1 MFITRMEEF
10 RKLPGEKIIFT
21 ALNRL
26 LLVAGQND
34 WHSNYP
40 DLEKQIA
47 TGLYKMSKQ
56 LIEAWILDIVSSDKL
71 PIESVA
77 ALCKLLQ
84 QCERIVESEE
94 NDEKK
99 KFLKTWINRDIC
111 TWLFKYFP
119 NDTIENQF
127 LVDAVLA
134 KVAIRNSKVLPAND
148 LRTLFTENQSCLIHL
163 NLPVLA
169 AIIALC
175 GGLTLSDVEN
185 KKKRSGSQDYDG
197 DMVTSA
203 RFAVV
208 FSPQHMHRKSPL
220 ILELKKYIQATQNAT
235 GVDVQSDFAHQIQK
249 KAEKIQLDD
258 QTLEAVDTF
267 ILIFCIVGVDEF
279 WLFRPFVHHKAF
291 KLAINR
297 FKGILNYLRQLYFIP
312 EIYDRHDRSII
323 SKESLLS
330 NFDNFNQYMYRKY
343 TINRDSTQLIDL
355 FMKWQHTMNESYHR
369 SSSERVETL
378 FTFIDLISRGRARLC
393 TSTRTSLTKKWL
405 CKTDQTC
412 LLLPKFFQKREN
424 LKKLLGYTSTQ
435 PSLSDLSLSMF
446 SRLLWKFNDI
456 HHGTDIAEVIIHKAE
471 YSMLFQHD
479 KHHSY
484 ALAFVPKH
492 LQLLFSRAIN
502 GGHIIIHHKYE
513 NRNLSRKS
521 SPTLSFTHILC
532 TSLLAV
538 CNPTVT
544 YACQSALVALLP
556 LCRIYRLE
564 HLVLALLCWTATISD
579 RDPCAMKWYF
589 EEMQRPTDDEHFS
602 YTDHYDKLSEVN
614 YPDISDEEVT
624 DGVRLAIGKAEDRLQ
639 DVLERTKRERD
650 RTPKT
655 DAELSSALISLGYLC
670 WSLPDG
676 NEKELFEECLTN
688 ISKINDVVVRLDVLT
703 VLALCPFICSSVNG
717 SSDLNRMRSQLN
729 ELTRESFKE
738 LPNDMTPLLS
748 VSFFDRYISLVGAN
762 DEVIDGINRILN
774 QTDSLRDEDDK
785 RAILI
790 ALGPCINLSS
800 DLPAHFS
807 PLMQRFPTS
816 PILARAQVL
825 QFDSPLLRQL
835 VEDSK
840 EKNMTKVPFLN
851 DRDHSQSISVLYACM
866 YLANLAS
873 DIQKLSILLNDHQL
887 VKVNISRL
895 SNKQIGLSEERQ
907 VLTYSHIVSINT
919 KLNSLDTANE
929 ILSEITNL
937 EPELHNFQEC
947 EPNAQSFLMK
957 WLKYKTDSPRYV
969 LTCHAALILGR
980 SGVWTIDIA
989 HIICDL
995 LNTENDRFRQAAEC
1009 LLHGNER
1016 KSSELGWDVLLIF
1029 IQRFISYETKSTYA
1043 SLVLSWLFRN
1053 ITIDKTK
1060 HFVKIIELEKQRTSG
1075 NNKYRNNE
1083 ESSESR
1089 EPQNLFESSSPIAR
1103 WFIRF
1108 APHVMEHFINYLK
1121 SFIADLPARRNLD
1134 RLKVTESQRQFVFG
1148 WCAQIL
1154 SAYTNDVEIIL
1165 NLLSNV
1171 LMGNFSSHT
1180 QCSAAYAIGHS
1191 STEQAQEILLNII
1204 QKKSETKATISEE
1217 VLAVCIHAYCWSCS
1231 SKKMTH
1237 PQEKQTDDDEQTDEE
1252 EKPNE
1257 DDERISDLCLEML
1270 KHKSSSVQTSASIE
1284 LAKICPSLEK
1294 LLEHLDD
1301 DSQKCYDS
1309 LVKVHIDR
1317 SDTKTLTKHSKGVA
1331 ELIRKNPDLLEIY
1344 IIDLYKTIEHFQDQL
1359 EPYPEWS
1366 EEFGE

>member
-1 MFITRMEEF
+1 EDRITDPRFRIPLILALGWYFPLETLMFITRMEEF

-84 QCERIVESEE
+84 QCERIAESEE

-127 LVDAVLA
+127 LVDTILA

-148 LRTLFTENQSCLIHL
+148 LQTLFTENQSCLIHL

-175 GGLTLSDVEN
+175 GGLTLSNVEN
-185 KKKRSGSQDYDG
+185 KKRRSGSQDYEG

-220 ILELKKYIQATQNAT
+220 IPELKKYIQATQNAG
-235 GVDVQSDFAHQIQK
+235 GVDVQSDFVRQIQK

-258 QTLEAVDTF
+258 QTLVAVDTF
-267 ILIFCIVGVDEF
+267 ILMFCIVGVDEF
-279 WLFRPFVHHKAF
+279 WLYRPFVHHKAF
-291 KLAINR
+291 ELAVNR
-297 FKGILNYLRQLYFIP
+297 LKGILNYLRQLYFIP
-312 EIYDRHDRSII
+312 EIYDRHDRSIS

-412 LLLPKFFQKREN
+412 LLLPNFFQKREN
-424 LKKLLGYTSTQ
+424 LKKLLGYTSTE
-435 PSLSDLSLSMF
+435 PSLSDLSLPMF

-479 KHHSY
+479 KHHSF

-807 PLMQRFPTS
+807 PLMQRFHTS

-840 EKNMTKVPFLN
+840 EKNMT
-851 DRDHSQSISVLYACM
+851 
-866 YLANLAS
+866 
-873 DIQKLSILLNDHQL
+873 
-887 VKVNISRL
+887 
-895 SNKQIGLSEERQ
+895 
-907 VLTYSHIVSINT
+907 
-919 KLNSLDTANE
+919 
-929 ILSEITNL
+929 
-937 EPELHNFQEC
+937 
-947 EPNAQSFLMK
+947 
-957 WLKYKTDSPRYV
+957 
-969 LTCHAALILGR
+969 
-980 SGVWTIDIA
+980 
-989 HIICDL
+989 
-995 LNTENDRFRQAAEC
+995 
-1009 LLHGNER
+1009 
-1016 KSSELGWDVLLIF
+1016 
-1029 IQRFISYETKSTYA
+1029 
-1043 SLVLSWLFRN
+1043 
-1053 ITIDKTK
+1053 
-1060 HFVKIIELEKQRTSG
+1060 
-1075 NNKYRNNE
+1075 
-1083 ESSESR
+1083 
-1089 EPQNLFESSSPIAR
+1089 
-1103 WFIRF
+1103 
-1108 APHVMEHFINYLK
+1108 
-1121 SFIADLPARRNLD
+1121 
-1134 RLKVTESQRQFVFG
+1134 
-1148 WCAQIL
+1148 
-1154 SAYTNDVEIIL
+1154 
-1165 NLLSNV
+1165 
-1171 LMGNFSSHT
+1171 
-1180 QCSAAYAIGHS
+1180 
-1191 STEQAQEILLNII
+1191 
-1204 QKKSETKATISEE
+1204 
-1217 VLAVCIHAYCWSCS
+1217 
-1231 SKKMTH
+1231 
-1237 PQEKQTDDDEQTDEE
+1237 
-1252 EKPNE
+1252 
-1257 DDERISDLCLEML
+1257 
-1270 KHKSSSVQTSASIE
+1270 
-1284 LAKICPSLEK
+1284 
-1294 LLEHLDD
+1294 
-1301 DSQKCYDS
+1301 
-1309 LVKVHIDR
+1309 
-1317 SDTKTLTKHSKGVA
+1317 
-1331 ELIRKNPDLLEIY
+1331 
-1344 IIDLYKTIEHFQDQL
+1344 
-1359 EPYPEWS
+1359 
-1366 EEFGE
+1366 